1 MLIEKKGPISPKRIK
16 YAGATFKR
24 TNIYVADDGTK
35 VEVYEYIHQFHEP
48 KYLVKFNGTTIELNN
63 GELENYLNNKFGG
76 IKNGI

>member
-24 TNIYVADDGTK
+24 TNTYVTDDGTK